1 MRMSLL
7 TLLCERGLFEKYL
20 PLLLYPS
27 PSVRRSAV
35 ALVNASCRALGFP
48 DRLVFLL
55 PLLRPYLRF
64 EPSSNHLTVGDMRL
78 DTCRQIPRC

>member
-1 MRMSLL
+1 MSLL
-7 TLLCERGLFEKYL
+7 TTFVLFRRGLFEKYV

-27 PSVRRSAV
+27 PSVRCSAV

-48 DRLVFLL
+48 DGLVFLL

-64 EPSSNHLTVGDMRL
+64 EPSSNHLTVSAMRL
-78 DTCRQIPRC
+78 DTCQENTC

>member
-1 MRMSLL
+1 MSSL
-7 TLLCERGLFEKYL
+7 TSFVLFHRGLFEKYL

-64 EPSSNHLTVGDMRL
+64 EPSSNHLTVRAMQMN
-78 DTCRQIPRC
+78 TC